1 MPLRRTSSR
10 VDRARS
16 TAIVRA
22 CLPTCWTCSMYWR
35 LGPALASAPQPCG
48 PCLGRA
54 CVDPWLVVSAWLRG
68 LRLSST
74 LSSQH
79 AAPTAPKEVWYE
91 GGLLPKEVC
100 FATPG
105 RADLSRLPDVRPEVE
120 LSHMGPKGAGA
131 CPAS

>member
-1 MPLRRTSSR
+1 MR
-10 VDRARS
+10 
-16 TAIVRA
+16 
-22 CLPTCWTCSMYWR
+22 
-35 LGPALASAPQPCG
+35 
-48 PCLGRA
+48 
-54 CVDPWLVVSAWLRG
+54 DPRLVVSAWLRG
-68 LRLSST
+68 LRPSST

-120 LSHMGPKGAGA
+120 LSHKGPKGVGA
-131 CPAS
+131 CPASWGCLCQTETDLARALFLLLGLLPEPLLFS